1 MYKLHSHANLL
12 EQNGQRHIQH
22 APQAFIDVDVEADG
36 VAGHGSLLSI
46 GAVSPWGDEFYAE
59 LRPINSEYIP
69 ANREFC
75 EQHGL
80 TRERLLDEGQDPYRV
95 LLDFTDWTER
105 IVLTNAKQSAVLTA
119 YNASYDFPL
128 IDAYYKRYGLENP
141 YGHAAFCIKSLA
153 IAING
158 RIAWDWK
165 QTGKGSLPTRLVPDG
180 DFTHNALEDAR
191 YQQKIHFRLAGLIH
205 ID

>member
-12 EQNGQRHIQH
+12 EQNGQRHVQY

-46 GAVSPWGDEFYAE
+46 GAVSPWGDEFYTE

-80 TRERLLDEGQDPYRV
+80 TRERLLDEGQDPCQA

-105 IVLTNAKQSAVLTA
+105 IVLTNAKQSAVLPA
-119 YNASYDFPL
+119 
-128 IDAYYKRYGLENP
+128 
-141 YGHAAFCIKSLA
+141 
-153 IAING
+153 
-158 RIAWDWK
+158 
-165 QTGKGSLPTRLVPDG
+165 
-180 DFTHNALEDAR
+180 
-191 YQQKIHFRLAGLIH
+191 
-205 ID
+205 